1 MKLNLIS
8 DMHYRPSGKTLDGL
22 IEETGRQPA
31 GYDAFAEFSLSFSD
45 EMLSIRAVRTGEK
58 APYTADEKRLIEQGI
73 DIGAREG
80 ESFSIPAGSYDFIQL
95 PVIFG
100 EADLP
105 RILLPYATGERKA
118 FIRLFKE
125 NIIETVMQLLIFD
138 PHGLPFALNV
148 AITMCFVWLYTNRG
162 GVRSL
167 IWTDTLKT
175 VCLVSS
181 LVLCI
186 VFIARSLG
194 MSGAE
199 VVDSVETSRYSR
211 IFFFDDPSSPRY
223 FWKMFFS
230 GLFVVVAMTGLDQD
244 MMQLNLSCR
253 TKRDAKIN
261 IMITDFFQIIIL
273 VLFLALGVMLYSYA
287 DSTGL
292 EIPEKSDQLFAQ
304 VAVNGG
310 LPTIVGVVFV
320 LGLISST
327 YSAAGS
333 ALTAL
338 TTSFTVDILNGPER
352 YDERR
357 LTRVRRTVHVVM
369 AVIMGLSIVAFDLLS
384 DDSTINLIY
393 KVVSFTYGPILGMFV
408 FGMFTRWRIRGR
420 YMPFIAVASP
430 LLSALLQYAAREFFD
445 YHIGFELL
453 VYNAMI
459 TMAGM
464 MLVVRRNEN

>member
-1 MKLNLIS
+1 M
-8 DMHYRPSGKTLDGL
+8 
-22 IEETGRQPA
+22 A
-31 GYDAFAEFSLSFSD
+31 AFAMISAAMSGVTYISLPGSVATDSFSYLQMVMGFTVGQMVIAFVLIPLFYRRKVVSLYQYLD
-45 EMLSIRAVRTGEK
+45 ERFDITVHRTGAWFFLVSK
-58 APYTADEKRLIEQGI
+58 VL
-73 DIGAREG
+73 GA
-80 ESFSIPAGSYDFIQL
+80 SLKIYVVCA
-95 PVIFG
+95 
-100 EADLP
+100 
-105 RILLPYATGERKA
+105 
-118 FIRLFKE
+118 
-125 NIIETVMQLLIFD
+125 VMQLLVFD

-261 IMITDFFQIIIL
+261 IMITAFFQIIIL

-310 LPTIVGVVFV
+310 LPIIVGVVFV

-369 AVIMGLSIVAFDLLS
+369 AVIMGLSIVAFDLFS

-430 LLSALLQYAAREFFD
+430 LLSALLQYAARECFD

-453 VYNAMI
+453 VYNAII